1 MVIEQLT
8 LEADLVVRQVVR
20 VESGGFVELAGV
32 ETVQRAAGSAAR
44 VQFVRCHP
52 RNRSAVLGDARQRG
66 RLTGERTCT
75 VEAARAEPFRIGVV
89 GHHILVDVPGEVAA
103 EAVPALALLEIDRE
117 AAVPGGGASAV

>member
-66 RLTGERTCT
+66 RLSGERNGTA
-75 VEAARAEPFRIGVV
+75 EAGLAGPFRIDVV
-89 GHHILVDVPGEVAA
+89 VHHVRFDVPREVAT
-103 EAVPALALLEIDRE
+103 EAVTAL
-117 AAVPGGGASAV
+117 